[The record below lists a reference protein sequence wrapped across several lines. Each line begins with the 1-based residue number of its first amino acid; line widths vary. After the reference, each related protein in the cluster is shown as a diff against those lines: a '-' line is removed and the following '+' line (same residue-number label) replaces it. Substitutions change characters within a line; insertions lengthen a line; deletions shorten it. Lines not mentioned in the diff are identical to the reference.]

1 MKMSLEKK
9 NGGYTLVE
17 LIVVIAI
24 MVVLAGGSVVA
35 FASLRNYRAKTAK
48 DQICN
53 NLKEARTE
61 AMAKKTEWMQ
71 ICKDSDGLKIKT
83 SYRSAGDTMLSG
95 NIHVSYTEKG
105 SSTEIEIDSSHSLI
119 LTYAR
124 VTGAFEGIKTSTTPD
139 ANGKLPNQMNGS
151 SVVYCEKIHI
161 ENGARTKGYT
171 ITLNQE
177 TGKFVCKED

>member
-1 MKMSLEKK
+1 MRKSPKIK

-24 MVVLAGGSVVA
+24 MVVLAGSSVIA

-48 DQICN
+48 DEICN

-61 AMAKKTEWMQ
+61 AMAKKTAWMQ
-71 ICKDSDGLKIKT
+71 ICEDSDGLKIET
-83 SYRSAGDTMLSG
+83 SYRGDKRLHG
-95 NIHVSYTEKG
+95 NIHISYTATG
-105 SSTEIEIDSSHSLI
+105 SATETEINASNSLI

-124 VTGAFEGIKTSTTPD
+124 VSGAFEGIKTSTTAD
-139 ANGKLPNQMNGS
+139 ADGKLPNQMNGS
-151 SVVYCEKIHI
+151 DIVYCETIHI
-161 ENGARTKGYT
+161 QNGARTKGYT

-177 TGKFVCKED
+177 TGKFTCVAD